1 MGFIEDFFTYE
12 TPKSVV
18 VKSWTVGIINRVMQL
33 LIITYFIGWVFIH
46 EKAYQTKETQIE
58 STVITKVKGFG
69 RTQLPNGL
77 EKVMDVVEY
86 VIPPQGGAVFSIITS
101 TRITENQVQGTCPEG
116 QLAESLT
123 LTGHSQTALTQT
135 GHFQTA
141 LTMTGHSQT
150 ALTQTGHSQ
159 TSYSQTALTMT
170 GPSQTALTETGHSQT
185 ALTMTGPSQ
194 TALTETGHSQTA
206 LTQTG
211 HSQTTLPQTGPSQT
225 TLTQTGHSQTT
236 LTQTGHSQTALT
248 LTGLFQTTLT
258 LTSHSQTALTP
269 TGYSKTTM
277 TLTNHS
283 QTTLAQTVLTQT
295 SHSQTV
301 LTQTG
306 HFQTTLTQTGYSQ
319 TDPDNK
325 EFLCQTDD
333 QCDDQVTHQIG
344 SGIRTGRCVRFQGSV
359 WTCEIRGWCPVELD
373 DADKALMT
381 GAENFTIFI
390 KNSIRFPLFNFSKG
404 NMLPNITKDY
414 MRSCSYHPE
423 TDLFCP
429 IFRLRDVVR
438 LASQDFSTLTRK
450 GGVIGIRIEWKC
462 NLDLSAERCVPRYS
476 FLRLDRVSQTN
487 NISQGYNFRHARFY
501 RDSNGTDY
509 RTLLKAYGIRIDI
522 MVTGQAAK
530 FDIIPTVI
538 NMVAAFTSIG
548 LGAVVC
554 DLILLN
560 FVKGAD
566 KYKARKFEEVGKD
579 YGKHSKDSLSCD
591 DLYKSKQTLSL
602 SPVSTN
608 PSNSPCK

>member
-46 EKAYQTKETQIE
+46 EKAYQTKETRIE

-77 EKVMDVVEY
+77 EKVMDVAEY
-86 VIPPQGGAVFSIITS
+86 VIPPQGGDVFSIITS
-101 TRITENQVQGTCPEG
+101 TRITENQVQGTCPE
-116 QLAESLT
+116 
-123 LTGHSQTALTQT
+123 
-135 GHFQTA
+135 
-141 LTMTGHSQT
+141 
-150 ALTQTGHSQ
+150 
-159 TSYSQTALTMT
+159 
-170 GPSQTALTETGHSQT
+170 
-185 ALTMTGPSQ
+185 
-194 TALTETGHSQTA
+194 
-206 LTQTG
+206 
-211 HSQTTLPQTGPSQT
+211 
-225 TLTQTGHSQTT
+225 
-236 LTQTGHSQTALT
+236 
-248 LTGLFQTTLT
+248 
-258 LTSHSQTALTP
+258 
-269 TGYSKTTM
+269 
-277 TLTNHS
+277 
-283 QTTLAQTVLTQT
+283 
-295 SHSQTV
+295 
-301 LTQTG
+301 
-306 HFQTTLTQTGYSQ
+306 
-319 TDPDNK
+319 DPDN
-325 EFLCQTDD
+325 EDFLCQTDD
-333 QCDDQVTHQIG
+333 QCHVQMTHQIG
-344 SGIRTGRCVRFQGSV
+344 SGIRTGRCVRFNGSV

-373 DADKALMT
+373 DSEKALMT

-429 IFRLRDVVR
+429 IFRLRDIVR
-438 LASQDFSTLTRK
+438 FASQDFHTLTRK

-462 NLDLSAERCVPRYS
+462 NLDRSAERCVPRYS
-476 FLRLDRVSQTN
+476 FLRLDRVSQSN
-487 NISQGYNFRHARFY
+487 NVSQGYNFRYARFY
-501 RDSNGTDY
+501 RDPNGTDY

-566 KYKARKFEEVGKD
+566 KYKARKFEEV
-579 YGKHSKDSLSCD
+579 SQC
-591 DLYKSKQTLSL
+591 
-602 SPVSTN
+602 
-608 PSNSPCK
+608 